1 MGKVEDKK
9 RFSVIKRIKSS
20 NHAFR
25 GFLIVIRTT
34 HNFILQIF
42 IGILAIIL
50 GISLK
55 ISITEWMILVFA
67 IGIVLLTEI
76 INTAIEIDID
86 LTSPEYHPYAKD
98 TKDVSAAAVLF
109 AVFIACIIGILI
121 FLPKI
126 INLYI

>member
-1 MGKVEDKK
+1 MEKMEDKK
-9 RFSVIKRIKSS
+9 KFSMIKRIKSS

-25 GFLIVIRTT
+25 GFMIVIKTT
-34 HNFILQIF
+34 HNFLFQIF
-42 IGILAIIL
+42 IGLLAVIL
-50 GISLK
+50 GIFFNL
-55 ISITEWMILVFA
+55 SIIEWIIVIFTIGLVL
-67 IGIVLLTEI
+67 ITEI

-109 AVFIACIIGILI
+109 AVFVACLIGILI